1 VVRRVIYIFVIFA
14 IFATGT
20 ASLARAADTYKV
32 AGGAVA
38 VVCPLTVGGS
48 FEAKTKNLSG
58 DLAPASGQPGAV
70 GGSLRVDLQT
80 LETGIRMRDYHLKTA
95 AQADRRHGRRAA
107 ERRPHPRAGA
117 VFPEGVRLRDRG
129 ADVPRRRCPR

>member
-1 VVRRVIYIFVIFA
+1 MFSKRAAVVVIFVTLA
-14 IFATGT
+14 AGMARRADAT
-20 ASLARAADTYKV
+20 DIYKV
-32 AGGAVA
+32 AGGDVA

-70 GGSLRVDLQT
+70 GGTLRVDLQT